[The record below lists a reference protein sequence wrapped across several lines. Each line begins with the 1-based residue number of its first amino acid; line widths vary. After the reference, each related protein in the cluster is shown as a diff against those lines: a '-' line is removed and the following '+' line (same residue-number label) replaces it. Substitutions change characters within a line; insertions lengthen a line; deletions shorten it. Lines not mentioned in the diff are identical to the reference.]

1 MEARQKV
8 PNFPQYYF
16 SSKNIYV
23 LQNYQFKWFFQGLAT
38 SFFLAP
44 SGQRFTNISLA
55 QNFAATVQKKEKLA
69 KAILKDQGILEDKS
83 LDSKVIVEDKSL
95 SRHQMSTRTGK
106 RKGEDNL
113 EPEAKKAKL
122 EEPAPLQLSKEVIL
136 RR

>member
-1 MEARQKV
+1 M
-8 PNFPQYYF
+8 
-16 SSKNIYV
+16 
-23 LQNYQFKWFFQGLAT
+23 
-38 SFFLAP
+38 
-44 SGQRFTNISLA
+44 
-55 QNFAATVQKKEKLA
+55 QKKEKLA

-83 LDSKVIVEDKSL
+83 LDSKVIMEDKSL

-122 EEPAPLQLSKEVIL
+122 EESAPLQLSKEVIL